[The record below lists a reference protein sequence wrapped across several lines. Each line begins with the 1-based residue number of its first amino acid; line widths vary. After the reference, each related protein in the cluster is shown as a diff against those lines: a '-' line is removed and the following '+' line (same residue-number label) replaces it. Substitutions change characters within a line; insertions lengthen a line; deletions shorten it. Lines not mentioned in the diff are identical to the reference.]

1 MSAWNDCYNNDWCAA
16 HFDRDLHN
24 DRIDLGAT
32 KLILAMGQFFSGD
45 TLEREKLE
53 FEKKRHEENLA
64 LEKYRLE
71 VQEKLEK
78 ERRQHELELSKPLE
92 KYRLELQEKLAKER
106 RQHELEL
113 SKPEKAY
120 YGKWRV
126 LRCVS
131 VYYNWYALMI
141 QRIHSTGFGL
151 GTFSG
156 SRLLSN
162 SWLSLAGRLLSSLEA
177 TPPSR
182 EHSIPLNTMPLQ
194 LRLPGLCTNSAWG

>member
-24 DRIDLGAT
+24 DRIDPGAT

-45 TLEREKLE
+45 TLEREKLEFEKKRQEEKLEFEKKRQEFEKKRQE

-78 ERRQHELELSKPLE
+78 ERRQHELELSKP
-92 KYRLELQEKLAKER
+92 
-106 RQHELEL
+106 
-113 SKPEKAY
+113 EKAY

-126 LRCVS
+126 LRCVL
-131 VYYNWYALMI
+131 VYSNWYALMI

-182 EHSIPLNTMPLQ
+182 EHSIPLNTMSLQ

>member
-53 FEKKRHEENLA
+53 FEKKRQEFEKKRHEENLA

-78 ERRQHELELSKPLE
+78 ERRQHELELSKP
-92 KYRLELQEKLAKER
+92 
-106 RQHELEL
+106 
-113 SKPEKAY
+113 EKAY

-126 LRCVS
+126 LRCVL
-131 VYYNWYALMI
+131 VYSNWYALMI